1 MLRLRILITKKYIL
15 KKLSRIRPSC
25 GLIFFSVC
33 SLINRQ
39 KGSLFLRSLLPTYPH
54 AVFSLSLAFSPRP
67 LLHKRDYYVFGV
79 IEKERKIKRVM
90 FLETQSV
97 KLGVTTDGRRTF
109 FSTSHVKRSLYNVDV
124 IQNNPGN
131 SI

>member
-25 GLIFFSVC
+25 GLIFFRFVRWSTARKDLFFLGAFFL
-33 SLINRQ
+33 LIPTLSSR
-39 KGSLFLRSLLPTYPH
+39 SRAPFL
-54 AVFSLSLAFSPRP
+54 PRP

-97 KLGVTTDGRRTF
+97 KLSDNRR
-109 FSTSHVKRSLYNVDV
+109 V
-124 IQNNPGN
+124 QNFLFDLPRKTVFV
-131 SI
+131 